1 MKKRVHKKARRLTA
15 TARSKNRP
23 KGVSM
28 IPLMKN
34 AFLDETQTRRVLADF
49 ILHAPRLSMDAKCR
63 EFEAAFA
70 SQEGRAAAVLFN
82 SGGSANLAMI
92 QALKNLRRLKDGD
105 KVGFSA
111 VTWSTNIMPLIQ
123 LGLRPVPVDCD
134 RSTLNVMSAELAR
147 VIDQKKLKAMF
158 LTNVLGLCGDLPA
171 IRALCKAKGV
181 ILFEDNCE
189 ALGTE
194 LPEGRAGSFGVMS
207 SFSFY
212 VAHHM
217 STIEGGIVCV
227 DDLEFEAMLRIVRAN
242 GWDRNLTTQ
251 QQARLRKAHGVK
263 DEFQSKYTFYDLGY
277 NLRPSEI
284 TGFLGLEQLKH
295 LDAAIGAREA
305 NYNRF
310 ELLLRGNK
318 DILSP
323 NRTHISRLS
332 NFALPVL
339 CRTPKIK
346 QRVLARFQAAG
357 IEVRPVIAGNMVRQP
372 FYAKY
377 VGGPPPRLPGADF
390 IHNNAFYFGNYPEL
404 TEEDFSAIES
414 CL

>member
-1 MKKRVHKKARRLTA
+1 
-15 TARSKNRP
+15 
-23 KGVSM
+23 M
-28 IPLMKN
+28 IPLMRN
-34 AFLDETQTRRVLADF
+34 AFLGEAQTRRALADF
-49 ILHAPRLSMDAKCR
+49 ILHAPRLSMDVKCR
-63 EFEAAFA
+63 EFESTFA

-82 SGGSANLAMI
+82 SGGSANLAMV
-92 QALKNLRRLKDGD
+92 QALKNIGRLKDGD

-134 RSTLNVMSAELAR
+134 RSTLNVMSTELAR
-147 VIDQKKLKAMF
+147 VISQKKLKAMF

-217 STIEGGIVCV
+217 STIEGGVVCV
-227 DDLEFEAMLRIVRAN
+227 DDPELEEMLRIVRAN
-242 GWDRNLTTQ
+242 GWDRNLTAR
-251 QQARLRKAHGVK
+251 QQARLRKTHGIK

-295 LDAAIGAREA
+295 LDAAVGAREA
-305 NYNRF
+305 NYDRFALSLAGSEDLLSLNR
-310 ELLLRGNK
+310 
-318 DILSP
+318 S
-323 NRTHISRLS
+323 HITRLS
-332 NFALPVL
+332 NFAFPVL

-346 QRVLARFQAAG
+346 RRVLARFQAAG
-357 IEVRPVIAGNMVRQP
+357 IETRPLIAGNMVRQP

-390 IHNNAFYFGNYPEL
+390 FHDNSFYFGNYPEL
-404 TEEDFSAIES
+404 TEEDCLAIES
-414 CL
+414 CLRRTA